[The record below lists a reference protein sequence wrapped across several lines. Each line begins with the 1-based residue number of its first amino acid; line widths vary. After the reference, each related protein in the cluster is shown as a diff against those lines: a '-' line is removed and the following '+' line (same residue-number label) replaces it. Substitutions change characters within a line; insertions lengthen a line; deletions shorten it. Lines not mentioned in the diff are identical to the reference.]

1 MIIRQLITK
10 FICLASLILVLIGG
24 VVMVKCHYMGKTK
37 DTQIIASRL
46 NDIQTQLGN
55 LQQTTRKPDEQVDL
69 NAINQDFN
77 KLATLIEELKS
88 KDDNTLNQLITENRA
103 ELSNKLDALHEVINS
118 LDKKQHPV
126 KYLPRTLLPFKVISI
141 DSIQQVS
148 VATVTYDFKTIP
160 LEKSDKLAGWTVL
173 QIDFGQQR
181 IEFENSKKE
190 RVIVTME
197 ADFGDQN
204 A

>member
-1 MIIRQLITK
+1 MITRQLITK
-10 FICLASLILVLIGG
+10 SSIAILGLALIGG
-24 VVMVKCHYMGKTK
+24 VVLIKCHYMGKTK
-37 DTQIIASRL
+37 DTEIIAARL
-46 NDIQTQLGN
+46 NDIQAQLGN
-55 LQQTTRKPDEQVDL
+55 LQQAAIKPDEKVDL
-69 NAINQDFN
+69 SAINQDFN
-77 KLATLIEELKS
+77 KLATLIEQIKS
-88 KDDNTLNQLITENRA
+88 KDDNTITQLITENRA
-103 ELSNKLDALHEVINS
+103 ELSHKLDALHEVINS

-126 KYLPRTLLPFKVISI
+126 KYLPVTALPFKVISI

-181 IEFENSKKE
+181 IELENSNKE
-190 RVIVTME
+190 HVVMTME
-197 ADFGDQN
+197 ADIGDQN